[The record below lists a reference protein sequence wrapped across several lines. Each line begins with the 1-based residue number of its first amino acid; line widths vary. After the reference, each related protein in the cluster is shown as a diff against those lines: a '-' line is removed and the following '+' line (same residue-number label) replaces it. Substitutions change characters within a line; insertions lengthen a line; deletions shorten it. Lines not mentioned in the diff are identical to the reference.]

1 VTRDGL
7 KNVPP
12 SAAAWRNLPRKAAL
26 SRQPFSLT
34 DDQAARLLAALPSKA
49 ERHPADTQ
57 SNRPFIRDFI
67 RAVHQATG
75 HTFSPAIYRRL
86 LNVYAPDRRPSTTTL
101 SIEKEFVEQELA
113 NAALTPVAPSF
124 PPSDSAVPVPEQL
137 HVGAGDLAALVRKA
151 VENALSRHAGTASD
165 RWAGEQQMAQ
175 AHIAD
180 LSVRLAASERTL
192 SDARGQAARLAA
204 DLHFA
209 QETAAR
215 CQAQLAAADRAT
227 QAQAEAHTL
236 ALNRIAM
243 ELDEIRKFAMRS
255 VDDVRGETRAERD
268 RRIHAEGLLK
278 ANQKMTELFR
288 QMAYQRGGA
297 IPAELRMERK

>member
-1 VTRDGL
+1 
-7 KNVPP
+7 
-12 SAAAWRNLPRKAAL
+12 L

-34 DDQAARLLAALPSKA
+34 DDQAARLLTALRPIA
-49 ERHPADTQ
+49 ERHPVDTQ

-75 HTFSPAIYRRL
+75 KTFSPAIYRRL

-113 NAALTPVAPSF
+113 NAGLTATAPAFS
-124 PPSDSAVPVPEQL
+124 PPGGLAPVPEQAL
-137 HVGAGDLAALVRKA
+137 VGASDMAVLVRKA
-151 VENALSRHAGTASD
+151 VEDALHRHAGAASD
-165 RWAGEQQMAQ
+165 RWAGEQHMAQ

-180 LSVRLAASERTL
+180 LSARLAASERALLDTR
-192 SDARGQAARLAA
+192 AQAAHLAA
-204 DLHFA
+204 ELHFA

-215 CQAQLAAADRAT
+215 YEKQLDAAERAARAQS
-227 QAQAEAHTL
+227 EAHTL
-236 ALNRIAM
+236 ALNRIAA

-255 VDDVRGETRAERD
+255 IDDVRGETRAERD
-268 RRIHAEGLLK
+268 RRIHAEELLK
-278 ANQKMTELFR
+278 TNQKMTELFR

>member
-1 VTRDGL
+1 M
-7 KNVPP
+7 
-12 SAAAWRNLPRKAAL
+12 

-34 DDQAARLLAALPSKA
+34 DDQAARLLTALRPIA
-49 ERHPADTQ
+49 DRHPVDTP

-75 HTFSPAIYRRL
+75 RTFSPAIYRRL

-113 NAALTPVAPSF
+113 NAALTPAASPF
-124 PPSDSAVPVPEQL
+124 PPAVGPAPGPEQPQ
-137 HVGAGDLAALVRKA
+137 VATGDLAALIRKA
-151 VENALSRHAGTASD
+151 VEDALNRHAGAASD
-165 RWAGEQQMAQ
+165 RWTGEQQMAQ

-180 LSVRLAASERTL
+180 LSARLAAAERAL
-192 SDARGQAARLAA
+192 AESRAQAARLAA

-209 QETAAR
+209 HETAAR
-215 CQAQLAAADRAT
+215 YQAQLDAAERAA
-227 QAQAEAHTL
+227 QAQGEAHAL
-236 ALNRIAM
+236 ALNKLAAEM
-243 ELDEIRKFAMRS
+243 DEIRKFAMRS
-255 VDDVRGETRAERD
+255 IDDVRGETRAERD
-268 RRIHAEGLLK
+268 RRIHAEELLK
-278 ANQKMTELFR
+278 TNQKMTELFR

>member
-1 VTRDGL
+1 MPR
-7 KNVPP
+7 
-12 SAAAWRNLPRKAAL
+12 SAAAWRNHHKNTAL
-26 SRQPFSLT
+26 SRQPFTLT
-34 DDQAARLLAALPSKA
+34 DDQAAKLLTALRPIA
-49 ERHPADTQ
+49 ERHPVDTQ
-57 SNRPFIRDFI
+57 SNRPFVRDFI

-75 HTFSPAIYRRL
+75 RTFSPAIYRRL
-86 LNVYAPDRRPSTTTL
+86 LNAYAPERRPSTTTL

-113 NAALTPVAPSF
+113 SASTPAAPPF
-124 PPSDSAVPVPEQL
+124 PPSGGPEPLFEQRST
-137 HVGAGDLAALVRKA
+137 GAGNMAILVRKA
-151 VENALSRHAGTASD
+151 VEDALSRHTGLAAD
-165 RWAGEQQMAQ
+165 RWSSEQQMAQ

-180 LSVRLAASERTL
+180 LSARLAASERAL
-192 SDARGQAARLAA
+192 SDSRAQAARLAA

-215 CQAQLAAADRAT
+215 CQAQLAAVERSA

-236 ALNRIAM
+236 ALNRLAV

-255 VDDVRGETRAERD
+255 IDDVRGETRAERD

-278 ANQKMTELFR
+278 TNEKMTELFR

>member
-1 VTRDGL
+1 M
-7 KNVPP
+7 
-12 SAAAWRNLPRKAAL
+12 

-34 DDQAARLLAALPSKA
+34 DDQAARLLAALRPIA
-49 ERHPADTQ
+49 ERHPVDTQ
-57 SNRPFIRDFI
+57 SNRPFIREFI

-75 HTFSPAIYRRL
+75 RTFSPAIYRRL

-113 NAALTPVAPSF
+113 NAGLTAAAHPC
-124 PPSDSAVPVPEQL
+124 PPPGGQAPVPEQPPL
-137 HVGAGDLAALVRKA
+137 GAGDVAALVRKA
-151 VENALSRHAGTASD
+151 VEDALNRHVGAASD

-180 LSVRLAASERTL
+180 LSARLAASERAL
-192 SDARGQAARLAA
+192 SDTRAQAAHLAA
-204 DLHFA
+204 ELHFA

-215 CQAQLAAADRAT
+215 CQAQLDAAERAA
-227 QAQAEAHTL
+227 QAQHEAHTL
-236 ALNRIAM
+236 ALNRIAA

-255 VDDVRGETRAERD
+255 IDDVRGETRAERD
-268 RRIHAEGLLK
+268 RRIHAENLLK
-278 ANQKMTELFR
+278 TNEKMTELFR

-297 IPAELRMERK
+297 IPADLRMERK

>member
-1 VTRDGL
+1 M
-7 KNVPP
+7 
-12 SAAAWRNLPRKAAL
+12 

-34 DDQAARLLAALPSKA
+34 DDQAARLLTVLRPIA
-49 ERHPADTQ
+49 ERHPVDTR

-75 HTFSPAIYRRL
+75 RTFSPAIYRRL

-113 NAALTPVAPSF
+113 NAASPPVAPSF
-124 PPSDSAVPVPEQL
+124 SPSGGPAPAPEAPPPGAV
-137 HVGAGDLAALVRKA
+137 DMAALIRKA
-151 VENALSRHAGTASD
+151 VEDALNRHAGAASD

-180 LSVRLAASERTL
+180 LSARLAASERAL
-192 SDARGQAARLAA
+192 AESRAQAAHLAA
-204 DLHFA
+204 DLRFA
-209 QETAAR
+209 QETATR
-215 CQAQLAAADRAT
+215 YQAQLEAAERAA

-236 ALNRIAM
+236 ALNRIAA

-255 VDDVRGETRAERD
+255 IDDVRGETRSERD
-268 RRIHAEGLLK
+268 RRIHVEELLK
-278 ANQKMTELFR
+278 TNQKMTELFR

>member
-1 VTRDGL
+1 
-7 KNVPP
+7 
-12 SAAAWRNLPRKAAL
+12 L

-34 DDQAARLLAALPSKA
+34 DDQAARLLTALRPIA
-49 ERHPADTQ
+49 ERHPVDTP
-57 SNRPFIRDFI
+57 SNRPFIREFI

-75 HTFSPAIYRRL
+75 RTFSPAIYRRL

-101 SIEKEFVEQELA
+101 SIEKEFVERELA
-113 NAALTPVAPSF
+113 TVASVPAASPF
-124 PPSDSAVPVPEQL
+124 PPLGGPAPVPEQPPL
-137 HVGAGDLAALVRKA
+137 GAGDLMALVRKA
-151 VENALSRHAGTASD
+151 VEDALNRHASASSD

-180 LSVRLAASERTL
+180 LSGRLAASERAL
-192 SDARGQAARLAA
+192 SDTRAQAARLAA

-209 QETAAR
+209 QEAAAR
-215 CQAQLAAADRAT
+215 YQAQLEAVERAA

-236 ALNRIAM
+236 ALNRMVA

-255 VDDVRGETRAERD
+255 IDDVRGETRAERD
-268 RRIHAEGLLK
+268 RRIHAEELLK
-278 ANQKMTELFR
+278 TNQKMTELFR

>member
-1 VTRDGL
+1 M
-7 KNVPP
+7 
-12 SAAAWRNLPRKAAL
+12 
-26 SRQPFSLT
+26 SRQPFSLS
-34 DDQAARLLAALPSKA
+34 DDQAARLLTALRPVT

-75 HTFSPAIYRRL
+75 RTFSPAIYRRL

-113 NAALTPVAPSF
+113 NATLTPVASSF
-124 PPSDSAVPVPEQL
+124 PPSSDAAPVPEQPPAD
-137 HVGAGDLAALVRKA
+137 AGNMVALVRRA
-151 VENALSRHAGTASD
+151 VEEALNRHASTASD

-180 LSVRLAASERTL
+180 LS
-192 SDARGQAARLAA
+192 ARLAA
-204 DLHFA
+204 AERALAESRAQAAHLAAELHFA
-209 QETAAR
+209 QESAAR
-215 CQAQLAAADRAT
+215 CQAQLDAAARVA
-227 QAQAEAHTL
+227 QAQGEAHAL
-236 ALNRIAM
+236 ALNKLAA

-255 VDDVRGETRAERD
+255 IDDVRGETRAERD
-268 RRIHAEGLLK
+268 RRIHAEELLK
-278 ANQKMTELFR
+278 TNQKMTELFR

>member
-1 VTRDGL
+1 
-7 KNVPP
+7 
-12 SAAAWRNLPRKAAL
+12 L

-34 DDQAARLLAALPSKA
+34 DDQAARLLTALRPIA
-49 ERHPADTQ
+49 ERHPVDTQ

-75 HTFSPAIYRRL
+75 RTFSPAIYRRL

-101 SIEKEFVEQELA
+101 SIEKEFVERELA
-113 NAALTPVAPSF
+113 TAAITSVAPTF
-124 PPSDSAVPVPEQL
+124 LPSDSAVPVSEAPP
-137 HVGAGDLAALVRKA
+137 GAVDMAALVRKA
-151 VENALSRHAGTASD
+151 VEDALIRHAGAASD

-180 LSVRLAASERTL
+180 LSARLAASERAL
-192 SDARGQAARLAA
+192 AESRAQAAHLAA

-215 CQAQLAAADRAT
+215 CQAQLEAAERAA

-236 ALNRIAM
+236 ALNKLAAEM
-243 ELDEIRKFAMRS
+243 DEIRKFAMRS
-255 VDDVRGETRAERD
+255 IDDVRGETRAERD
-268 RRIHAEGLLK
+268 RRIHAEELLK
-278 ANQKMTELFR
+278 TNQKMTELFR